1 MKNEDLPKRKH
12 PRLKGTDYSSNGMYF
27 ITICTGKKR
36 CTLSRVVGFA
46 HEENPNCIVGED
58 ELLENTKVE
67 CTEWGTI
74 AEKQLLLL
82 EERYPFV
89 KIMQYVIMPN
99 HIHLVMRLDDETAGA
114 SPRPTIM
121 DIVCAYKS
129 LTTKEI
135 KKIADAKKV
144 FQTSFY
150 EHVIRNYEDY
160 VEISN
165 YITKNPA
172 RWRRDELYSEE

>member
-1 MKNEDLPKRKH
+1 
-12 PRLKGTDYSSNGMYF
+12 
-27 ITICTGKKR
+27 
-36 CTLSRVVGFA
+36 
-46 HEENPNCIVGED
+46 
-58 ELLENTKVE
+58 
-67 CTEWGTI
+67 
-74 AEKQLLLL
+74 
-82 EERYPFV
+82 
-89 KIMQYVIMPN
+89 
-99 HIHLVMRLDDETAGA
+99 
-114 SPRPTIM
+114 M

-135 KKIADAKKV
+135 KKVANVKKV